1 MHMLVFLS
9 NAYAGVFKVSYIG
22 EELHL
27 NTYMLVFFS
36 LSFPFYLFTNQNL
49 EPIFMH
55 SHGYV
60 VMVEYEIFIFISC
73 IDSFVLRLRIE
84 DFM

>member
-1 MHMLVFLS
+1 MHT

-27 NTYMLVFFS
+27 NTYMLVFFTF
-36 LSFPFYLFTNQNL
+36 LSFYLFSNQNL

-60 VMVEYEIFIFISC
+60 AMVEYEIFIFISC
-73 IDSFVLRLRIE
+73 IGSFVLRLRIE

>member
-1 MHMLVFLS
+1 MRRHMHT

-27 NTYMLVFFS
+27 NTYMLVFFFTF
-36 LSFPFYLFTNQNL
+36 LSFYLFTNQNL
-49 EPIFMH
+49 EPTFVH

-60 VMVEYEIFIFISC
+60 VTVESEIFIFISC
-73 IDSFVLRLRIE
+73 IDSFVLRIE